1 MKKISK
7 NYIATKY
14 RDKKE
19 VDIEDVRLLIDVY
32 QRKIKRLKFLLND
45 YKKKSEERYWK
56 LMHNAWCSESFTMRF
71 IECFKNKLEELD
83 ESGWKELEDYIKEHS
98 VDKR

>member
-19 VDIEDVRLLIDVY
+19 VDIEDVRLLISVY
-32 QRKIKRLKFLLND
+32 QRRIKRLKFLLND

-56 LMHNAWCSESFTMRF
+56 LKHNAWCSESYMMRF

>member
-1 MKKISK
+1 
-7 NYIATKY
+7 
-14 RDKKE
+14 
-19 VDIEDVRLLIDVY
+19 
-32 QRKIKRLKFLLND
+32 
-45 YKKKSEERYWK
+45 
-56 LMHNAWCSESFTMRF
+56 MRF